1 MKALCVCAVLL
12 MAASTLSAKQYSY
25 NNSGGAVS
33 QTSTTMT
40 ISASTVGSP
49 AGTVSMSCNV
59 TPIMTGYGFT
69 AEWSCTGGTFS
80 LQSTDGST
88 TLTGT
93 FTSGVFTE
101 TETEINRVF
110 HYNYALYANFSS

>member
-1 MKALCVCAVLL
+1 MKALWACAVLL
-12 MAASTLSAKQYSY
+12 AAASTLSATQYSY
-25 NNSGGAVS
+25 SNSGGTVS

-40 ISASTVGSP
+40 ISGSTVGSP
-49 AGTVSMSCNV
+49 AGTVSMSCNL
-59 TPIMTGYGFT
+59 TPITTGYGFT

-80 LQSTDGST
+80 LQLSDGSI

-101 TETEINRVF
+101 TEKEVNRVF
-110 HYNYALYANFSS
+110 YYNYALY